1 MRFKRNIKLFLYR
14 LKDQK
19 IYYIIPFFYML
30 LMAGIVFFS
39 LYNHRM
45 YYYRVEIYKL
55 LSVFTPFFSLF
66 WILPIICE
74 RTDEKWGEFFV
85 SCKTDTFLQ
94 VIIHNIIF
102 DLLMLLVCYI
112 FSCLYGN
119 MLNIYMQMTITNV
132 FLQCI
137 GITALYLS
145 SSAFS
150 AYGIPFLYSCLTMFS
165 LLDSEMN
172 IALAYVTY
180 EEIAM
185 PEYIAEHWWKM
196 TAVFIMTY
204 YSVFKTRK

>member
-19 IYYIIPFFYML
+19 IYYIIPLFYIFS
-30 LMAGIVFFS
+30 MAGLAFCS
-39 LYNHRM
+39 LYNHTM
-45 YYYRVEIYKL
+45 YFHRAEIYKL

-66 WILPIICE
+66 WVLPIVCE
-74 RTDEKWGEFFV
+74 RTDEKWGEFFL
-85 SCKTDTFLQ
+85 SCKSDTLLQ

-102 DLLMLLVCYI
+102 DLFMLPSYCM
-112 FSCLYGN
+112 FSDIYGN

-172 IALAYVTY
+172 IVLAYVTFD
-180 EEIAM
+180 EIAM
-185 PEYIAEHWWKM
+185 PEYMAAHWWKM
-196 TAVFIMTY
+196 AAVFLMTY
-204 YSVFKTRK
+204 YSIRKVRR

>member
-19 IYYIIPFFYML
+19 IYYIIPLFYML

-45 YYYRVEIYKL
+45 YYHRVEIYKL

-74 RTDEKWGEFFV
+74 RTDEKWGEFFA
-85 SCKTDTFLQ
+85 SCKTDTILQ

-132 FLQCI
+132 FLQCV

-172 IALAYVTY
+172 IVLAYVTFD
-180 EEIAM
+180 EIAM
-185 PEYIAEHWWKM
+185 SEYIAEHWWKM